1 LIIKAKHN
9 FLIHPFFKAYT
20 LRKMKTAFNKI
31 DIIGFF
37 DDKKLPVLV
46 VSNHFS
52 WWDGFWL
59 MYLNLKVLNRKF
71 HFMMLE
77 DQLRKNWFFKYTGG
91 FSINKK
97 SKSIIETL
105 NYTTD
110 LLHDSKN
117 MVLIFPQGKITSQHE
132 QNIIFENGVD
142 RIVKSRVNQI
152 QILFVV
158 NLIDYFSAPKPSL
171 SIFIKEYIAPENF
184 TDSLELSYQKFY
196 NESILEQK
204 RRADL

>member
-1 LIIKAKHN
+1 
-9 FLIHPFFKAYT
+9 
-20 LRKMKTAFNKI
+20 MKTAFNKI

-37 DDKKLPVLV
+37 DDKKLPILV

-142 RIVKSRVNQI
+142 RIVKSRLNQI

-158 NLIDYFSAPKPSL
+158 NLIDYFSSPKPSL
-171 SIFIKEYIAPENF
+171 SIFIKEYIATENF

-196 NESILEQK
+196 NESILDQK